1 MRIMNKDIVKYM
13 NYISNIPE
21 FLNNYLDLDIMKRL
35 KNIGYFCGMDYA
47 SKDIYNFKY
56 DITRYD
62 HSITTALLTY
72 RFTESKKETIAALF
86 HDISTPCFSHVID
99 YMNKDYETQESTEEK
114 TESILKNSLEL
125 KKLLISDNLNIADI
139 SNFKQYSVV
148 DNDRPKMCADRLD
161 GIILTSLAWTKTLNM
176 KEIPNILDNITLY
189 KNEDEELEIGF
200 KTENLAQYIYELN
213 DKIDIYCHTKED
225 IYMMELLANITK
237 YAIKNNYITYD
248 DLYKLDEDK
257 LFAILKRNAIND
269 SCFNNLIHK
278 FESIDKNDIDN
289 INLPKVKKRII
300 NPLVNGIRLY

>member
-1 MRIMNKDIVKYM
+1 MEQNSIKTYM
-13 NYISNIPE
+13 NYISDIPE
-21 FLNNYLDLDIMKRL
+21 FLYKYLDLDIIKRL

-56 DITRYD
+56 NISRYD

-72 RFTESKKETIAALF
+72 RFTKSKEETIAALF

-114 TESILKNSLEL
+114 TESILKNSIKLKEL
-125 KKLLISDNLNIADI
+125 LNIDNIDIKDI

-161 GIILTSLAWTKTLNM
+161 GIILTSLAWTKSLNM
-176 KEIPNILDNITLY
+176 KEIPNILDNTIVY

-200 KTENLAQYIYELN
+200 KTEILAQYIYELN

-257 LFAILKRNAIND
+257 LFTILKRNTIND
-269 SCFNNLIHK
+269 SYFNSLIHK
-278 FESIDKNDIDN
+278 FETIDKNDIDN

-300 NPLVNGIRLY
+300 NPLVNGMRLY